1 MDILQLE
8 EYMVTN
14 SEVKKIYSE
23 LQKQL
28 FYLIPE
34 KWDRIYLYASVEEKM
49 KGLETGELFFYYF
62 PRGILKKNPVNV
74 YEIPNKFN
82 LNEEQYIKLVEKL
95 YLEVKKIW
103 ELFRRENH
111 RLWTSITI
119 RIEGLKFEIEYNYE
133 KFINT
138 KYSNMD
144 RHIIWKYTNLGLPE
158 EAFTSKERKLI
169 RNYVN
174 ENIYFRPD
182 IETYSEAIYKNPV
195 KKIVDYNREKRQEEY
210 VPETAIQQMEQKAKN
225 KFEEQHYTYTIKEK
239 RKVRNLLKNKAEK
252 SKPKTYVEQIEEQRN
267 SVKSQI
273 LKHL

>member
-1 MDILQLE
+1 M
-8 EYMVTN
+8 
-14 SEVKKIYSE
+14 
-23 LQKQL
+23 
-28 FYLIPE
+28 
-34 KWDRIYLYASVEEKM
+34 
-49 KGLETGELFFYYF
+49 
-62 PRGILKKNPVNV
+62 
-74 YEIPNKFN
+74 
-82 LNEEQYIKLVEKL
+82 
-95 YLEVKKIW
+95 
-103 ELFRRENH
+103 
-111 RLWTSITI
+111 
-119 RIEGLKFEIEYNYE
+119 
-133 KFINT
+133 
-138 KYSNMD
+138 
-144 RHIIWKYTNLGLPE
+144 PE

-252 SKPKTYVEQIEEQRN
+252 SKPKTYVVQIEEQRN

>member
-1 MDILQLE
+1 MIE
-8 EYMVTN
+8 N
-14 SEVKKIYSE
+14 SEIRKLYSE

-34 KWDRIYLYASVEEKM
+34 KWDKIYLYASVEEKM

-138 KYSNMD
+138 KYSNTD

-174 ENIYFRPD
+174 ENIYFKPD

>member
-1 MDILQLE
+1 MYDTAKL
-8 EYMVTN
+8 
-14 SEVKKIYSE
+14 KKIYSKI
-23 LQKQL
+23 QKQL
-28 FYLIPE
+28 FYMIPE

>member
-1 MDILQLE
+1 MIQG
-8 EYMVTN
+8 
-14 SEVKKIYSE
+14 SEIRKLYSE

-34 KWDRIYLYASVEEKM
+34 KWDKIYLYASVEEKM

-174 ENIYFRPD
+174 ENIYFRPN